1 MQLNLTISS
10 TSKSLTI
17 LSTRPAYFQFLDH
30 WVWKFYAYLFASLF
44 GIFALSC
51 LFAFVQQCKQ
61 SARSRNIHG
70 RFTTVQL
77 FAAATLKVVRLLW
90 RPVELQD
97 MSEEVFTTTL
107 LMECISVALN
117 LSAFSILLLIL
128 LESTKT
134 SLVNA
139 RLQNIWVLLAIT
151 GVLTALMLT
160 LNLLAFY
167 GSRFFWYFLSYIFVF
182 IWGILICVGYAV
194 AGYRMWQNL
203 KSSREQGR
211 NSGDGRLKR
220 IIILVFLS
228 PFITAAALI
237 LSLCLAASSY
247 GIFVEL
253 EITEHT
259 KWSRYP
265 ILCLLQSC
273 DLAIMVVIFGIV
285 IRSKFRRSTIDGA
298 PTLHLGTFDKTNNEE
313 ELTM

>member
-1 MQLNLTISS
+1 M
-10 TSKSLTI
+10 
-17 LSTRPAYFQFLDH
+17 STRPAYLQFLDH
-30 WVWKFYAYLFASLF
+30 WAWKFYAYLFASLF

-51 LFAFVQQCKQ
+51 LFAFVQQCMQ
-61 SARSRNIHG
+61 PARSRNIHG

-77 FAAATLKVVRLLW
+77 FVAATLKVVRLLW
-90 RPVELQD
+90 SPMVLHD
-97 MSEEVFTTTL
+97 TSEEVFTTTL
-107 LMECISVALN
+107 LMECTSLALN

-134 SLVNA
+134 SLANA

-151 GVLTALMLT
+151 GVLTAVMFT

-167 GSRFFWYFLSYIFVF
+167 GTRFFWYFVSHIFVF

-203 KSSREQGR
+203 KSSRERGR
-211 NSGDGRLKR
+211 NSGEGRLKR
-220 IIILVFLS
+220 IITLVFLS

-247 GIFVEL
+247 GIIVEL

-259 KWSRYP
+259 KWSRYA

-273 DLAIMVVIFGIV
+273 ELAIMVVIFGIV
-285 IRSKFRRSTIDGA
+285 IRSKSRRSTADDA
-298 PTLHLGTFDKTNNEE
+298 LTLQLGTFDKTNNEE
-313 ELTM
+313 ELTV